1 MAKKMKRSRSK
12 ENGQQGGKAISKS
25 AVCGHGGWK
34 TQALG
39 TDAGNLCRADW
50 HFKPSSFGG

>member
-1 MAKKMKRSRSK
+1 MKGITSK
-12 ENGQQGGKAISKS
+12 ENRQQGGKAVSRS

-39 TDAGNLCRADW
+39 ADEGDLCRADW
-50 HFKPSSFGG
+50 HLELPSFGG